1 MAIIPIILILF
12 VILGLVTA
20 LIVTGLRKG
29 VSGSK
34 LMLLGINITLF
45 GGIIAVDPNSNIGG
59 IEYLISLI
67 GLILSTIGFGKKD

>member
-1 MAIIPIILILF
+1 MAVIPIVLILF
-12 VILGLVTA
+12 VILALVTT

-67 GLILSTIGFGKKD
+67 GLILSIIGFGKKD